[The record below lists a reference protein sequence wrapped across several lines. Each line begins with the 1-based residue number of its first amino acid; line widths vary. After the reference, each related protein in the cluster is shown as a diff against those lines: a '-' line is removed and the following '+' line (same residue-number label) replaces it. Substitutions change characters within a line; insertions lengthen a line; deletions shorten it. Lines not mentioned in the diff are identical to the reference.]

1 MSEVWPSVFRITVGL
16 FWLYFAS
23 TKWQGVGWVRS
34 LLQSAGQANPIP
46 GLHELLIQV
55 VAPNWLFFAVAQTV
69 GETVVGVLLIL
80 GLATRWAGI
89 VGFLLAVGLA
99 LVVAFEVHDDG
110 FRWLYYL
117 AVLVNAQVIVSGAGP
132 LALARF
138 SWVPALLR

>member
-69 GETVVGVLLIL
+69 GETVVGVFLIL